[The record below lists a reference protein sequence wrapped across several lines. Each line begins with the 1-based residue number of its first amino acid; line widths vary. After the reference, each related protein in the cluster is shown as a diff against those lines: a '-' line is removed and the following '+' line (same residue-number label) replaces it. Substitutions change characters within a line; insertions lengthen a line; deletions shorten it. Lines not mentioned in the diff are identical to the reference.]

1 MGFSFMIKRGALRI
15 VLLYL
20 LVSLLWITF
29 SDQLLFYIAANFS
42 QSQFLWLSTAKGY
55 AFVVITTLFLYYLI
69 HSDNKKL
76 EQGESQYRNMYEAN
90 PIPMW
95 IYNEQLKIISVN
107 DAAVANYGY
116 TREEFMELS
125 ILDIRPPEDAEKVIE
140 SAKKMS
146 YNQLNVSGNW
156 RHIKKSGE
164 LLHVNI
170 SSHRI
175 IFNNKPGIL
184 VMARNMT
191 EVVTMQRKLE
201 QANHELVEEKRK
213 LKETQLISGV
223 AGWEFYPDTQKL
235 IWTDEVYEITGV
247 ARNDER
253 PAFDIYIEH
262 IFPEDRRLML
272 EGLQALISLGVP
284 LDVTHRIRAL
294 SGETRFIRQ
303 LATIESGSMPLKLI
317 GSMQDIT
324 KLKQLESERD
334 DFRNR
339 LETTLNSINDAYF
352 ALDKDMVIIG
362 YNQAFK
368 DLIGSSIPQMM
379 GENIFTII
387 PKHRNRLYPSYQKA
401 LEDRV
406 IVKTVD
412 YSLVLDKW
420 ISLSAYPTEEGVAVY
435 FSDVTEDKIK
445 DARLKE
451 ALERYD
457 LVAQATR
464 DVIYDLDIVNDQI
477 IYNTSLSKL
486 VDIPY
491 EDIQYNLGWWRSLIC
506 ADDLPQVISS
516 QHKISSE
523 GKTNWSC
530 EYRIKSGHNQFK
542 YVMDQGYFIYNEQMK
557 PVRLI
562 GVIKDIDELK
572 RSIQENKRQNE
583 LLKQVAWTGSHQI
596 RKPVATMLGLMNLAD
611 IAEDKAE
618 IIELL
623 PMLQSCVQ
631 EMDDILLEINDKIDA
646 VVDFEAKRY

>member
-1 MGFSFMIKRGALRI
+1 MGFSFSIKHGALRI

-20 LVSLLWITF
+20 LASLCWITF
-29 SDQLLFYIAANFS
+29 SDRILFYMAVNLPHD
-42 QSQFLWLSTAKGY
+42 QFLWLSTIKGY
-55 AFVVITTLFLYYLI
+55 LFVVITAIFLYYLI
-69 HSDNKKL
+69 RSDSKKL

-90 PIPMW
+90 PVPMW
-95 IYNEQLKIISVN
+95 IYDEDLKIVSVN
-107 DAAVANYGY
+107 DAAVVNYGY
-116 TREEFMELS
+116 TREEFLELS
-125 ILDIRPPEDAEKVIE
+125 ILDIRPPEDIEQVVE
-140 SAKKMS
+140 SAKNMS
-146 YNQLNVSGNW
+146 SRLKISGNW
-156 RHIKKSGE
+156 RHIKKHGE
-164 LLHVNI
+164 LLYVNVA
-170 SSHRI
+170 SHKI
-175 IFNNKPGIL
+175 IFNNKPGVL

-191 EVVTMQRKLE
+191 EVVVMQRKLE
-201 QANHELVEEKRK
+201 LANQELVEEKRK

-235 IWTDEVYEITGV
+235 TWAEEIYEITGLP
-247 ARNDER
+247 RDDER

-284 LDVTHRIRAL
+284 LDVTHRIKDVK
-294 SGETRFIRQ
+294 GETRFIRQ
-303 LATIESGSMPLKLI
+303 LATIEPGSVPLKLI

-352 ALDKDMVIIG
+352 ALDKDMTIIG

-368 DLIGSSIPQMM
+368 DLIGSNIPQMM

-387 PKHRNRLYPSYQKA
+387 PKNRNRLYPSYQKA

-420 ISLSAYPTEEGVAVY
+420 ISLAAYPTEEGVAVY
-435 FSDVTEDKIK
+435 FSDVTEDKKK
-445 DARLKE
+445 DAKLKE

-486 VDIPY
+486 IDLPY
-491 EDIQYNLGWWRSLIC
+491 EDIEYDLGWWRSLIC
-506 ADDLPQVISS
+506 EDDLQEVVNS

-523 GKTNWSC
+523 GKTNWAC
-530 EYRIKSGHNQFK
+530 EYRIKSGHNEYK
-542 YVMDQGYFIYNEQMK
+542 YIMDQGYFIYNEQMK

-583 LLKQVAWTGSHQI
+583 LLKQVAWMGSHQI

-611 IAEDKAE
+611 TADDKAE

-623 PMLQSCVQ
+623 PMMQSCVQ
-631 EMDDILLEINDKIDA
+631 EMDGIVHEINDKIDA
-646 VVDFEAKRY
+646 VVDFDTKA

>member
-15 VLLYL
+15 VLIYL

-29 SDQLLFYIAANFS
+29 SDRILFYIATSFS
-42 QSQFLWLSTAKGY
+42 QTQFLWISTVKGY
-55 AFVVITTLFLYYLI
+55 AFVVVSAILLYYLI
-69 HSDNKKL
+69 RSDNKGL
-76 EQGESQYRNMYEAN
+76 EQDESQYRNMYEAN
-90 PIPMW
+90 PVPMW
-95 IYNEQLKIISVN
+95 IYDEEFNIVSVN
-107 DAAVANYGY
+107 DAAITSYGY
-116 TREEFMELS
+116 TREEFLNLS
-125 ILDIRPPEDAEKVIE
+125 ILDIRPPEDVGKVIE
-140 SAKKMS
+140 SSKKMS
-146 YNQLNVSGNW
+146 SRLNVSGNW

-164 LLHVNI
+164 LLYVNI

-175 IFNNKPGIL
+175 VFNNKPGVL

-191 EVVTMQRKLE
+191 EVVVMQRKLE
-201 QANHELVEEKRK
+201 EANSALVEEKRK

-223 AGWEFYPDTQKL
+223 AGWEFFPDTKKL
-235 IWTDEVYEITGV
+235 IWADEVYEIIGV
-247 ARNDER
+247 PKDDRR

-272 EGLQALISLGVP
+272 EGLQALISFGVT
-284 LDVTHRIRAL
+284 LDVTHRIKAL
-294 SGETRFIRQ
+294 NGETRFIRQ
-303 LATIESGSMPLKLI
+303 LATIEPGSIPIKLI

-324 KLKQLESERD
+324 NLKQLENERD
-334 DFRNR
+334 GFKNK

-352 ALDKDMVIIG
+352 ALDKEMTIIG

-368 DLIGSSIPQMM
+368 NLMGSTIPQLM

-387 PKHRNRLYPSYQKA
+387 PKSRNRLYPSYQKA

-412 YSLVLDKW
+412 YSLLLDKW
-420 ISLSAYPTEEGVAVY
+420 ISLAAYPTEEGVAVY
-435 FSDVTEDKIK
+435 FSDVTEDKKK

-457 LVAQATR
+457 LVAQATS
-464 DVIYDLDIVNDQI
+464 DVIYDLDIVNDKI

-486 VDIPY
+486 VDTPY
-491 EDIQYNLGWWRSLIC
+491 QDIEYNLAWWRSLIC
-506 ADDLPQVISS
+506 ADDLPEVISS
-516 QHKISSE
+516 QHKISGE
-523 GKTNWSC
+523 GKTNWTC
-530 EYRIKSGHNQFK
+530 EYRIKNGNNGFK

-583 LLKQVAWTGSHQI
+583 LLKQVAWMGSHQI
-596 RKPVATMLGLMNLAD
+596 RKPVATMLGLMNLVKIAD
-611 IAEDKAE
+611 NSDEVL
-618 IIELL
+618 ELL
-623 PMLQSCVQ
+623 PMMQSCVQ
-631 EMDDILLEINDKIDA
+631 EMDDIVHEINYKIDA
-646 VVDFEAKRY
+646 VVDFDTRE